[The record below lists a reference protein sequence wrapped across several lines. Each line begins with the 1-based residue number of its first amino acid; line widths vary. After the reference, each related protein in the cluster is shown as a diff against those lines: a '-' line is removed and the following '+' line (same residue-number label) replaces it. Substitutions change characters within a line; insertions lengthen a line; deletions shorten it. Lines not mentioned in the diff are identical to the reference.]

1 MYTEMESNDL
11 VTKQKLMADFKVV
24 IADAEELLK
33 ATAQDAS
40 EKAVAARAKI
50 QERLVEAKA
59 RLADAEEAVILRTKQ
74 AARVTDQYVHD
85 NPWKAVGIA
94 AGVGLLIGMLI
105 GRR

>member
-1 MYTEMESNDL
+1 MYTELDSPQ
-11 VTKQKLMADFKVV
+11 VTKEKLASDFRIV

-33 ATAQDAS
+33 ATAADAS
-40 EKAVAARAKI
+40 EKAVALRAKI
-50 QERLVEAKA
+50 QDHLRDAKV
-59 RLADAEEAVILRTKQ
+59 RLAEAEEAVAMHARQ

-94 AGVGLLIGMLI
+94 GGVGLLVGMLI

>member
-1 MYTEMESNDL
+1 MYTEVENNDA
-11 VTKQKLMADFKVV
+11 VTKEKLMSDFRIV

-33 ATAQDAS
+33 ATAQDAG

-50 QERLVEAKA
+50 EAHLRDAKA
-59 RLADAEEAVILRTKQ
+59 RLADVEQAVKARAKQ
-74 AARVTDQYVHD
+74 AADVTDQYVHD

-94 AGVGLLIGMLI
+94 GGIGLLIGMLI